1 MSILKKIKDK
11 TGTIHDLG
19 DSRVD
24 AFETELS
31 GAEHNVPYSTAVLAK
46 TNAIEASV
54 SAHVGN
60 TANPHKVTKAQI
72 GLANVEK
79 IGRASCRERV

>member
-11 TGTIHDLG
+11 TGAIHDLG

-31 GAEHNVPYSTAVLAK
+31 GAEHNVPYSPAVLAK

-54 SAHVGN
+54 SSIDKPIAFYKFVI
-60 TANPHKVTKAQI
+60 PTK
-72 GLANVEK
+72 
-79 IGRASCRERV
+79 